1 MRFAKADTMNDFKP
15 LLRPALVAGALLLSA
30 AAYAQALEPKAPPA
44 SAAPGADL
52 PPQPMPPQ
60 PMPPLPMP
68 PLPGERIEAE
78 LAYMK
83 TALKVTDAQAPGW
96 ERVAD
101 VLRAQA
107 KRRDDEIRS
116 RQSAQEKNG
125 NSAQIVVKS
134 DLIDRLEHLQQV
146 KTAENDDLAKLLT
159 VLKPFYA
166 TLNDQQKTIA
176 DEIVRPGPGGLHAF
190 GAPGMGMP
198 VFFHGPM
205 GPPPLGRD
213 CRAGAGR

>member
-1 MRFAKADTMNDFKP
+1 MNEFKT
-15 LLRPALVAGALLLSA
+15 LLRPASVAGALLLSA
-30 AAYAQALEPKAPPA
+30 AAYAQALEPKAPPPPT
-44 SAAPGADL
+44 AAESDR
-52 PPQPMPPQ
+52 
-60 PMPPLPMP
+60 PLP

-83 TALKVTDAQAPGW
+83 TALKPTDAQLPAW

-101 VLRAQA
+101 VFRATA
-107 KRRDDEIRS
+107 KRHDTEIRL
-116 RQSAQEKNG
+116 RQFAQEKNG
-125 NSAQIVVKS
+125 NSAQIVVKNN
-134 DLIDRLEHLQQV
+134 LIDRLEYLQQI

-159 VLKPFYA
+159 ALKPFYA
-166 TLNDQQKTIA
+166 TLTDQQKTIA

-213 CRAGAGR
+213 CRPGAER

>member
-1 MRFAKADTMNDFKP
+1 MNEFKP

-30 AAYAQALEPKAPPA
+30 AAYAQALEKTPPSPAPRFDMKP
-44 SAAPGADL
+44 
-52 PPQPMPPQ
+52 
-60 PMPPLPMP
+60 P

-78 LAYMK
+78 LAYMN
-83 TALKVTDAQAPGW
+83 TALTLNDAQLPAW

-101 VLRAQA
+101 VFRATA
-107 KRRDDEIRS
+107 KRRDAEIRL

-134 DLIDRLEHLQQV
+134 DLIDRLEHLQQIE
-146 KTAENDDLAKLLT
+146 TAENDDLAKLLT

-166 TLNDQQKTIA
+166 TLTDQQKTIA

-190 GAPGMGMP
+190 GAAGMGMP

-213 CRAGAGR
+213 CRPGPER